1 MRVSLATVFW
11 LGREILTKRGVLM
24 KRLVS
29 GLLTILGILATAGV
43 GVDAAPIANRTEEIG
58 PYEGTFEGIAYGD
71 LGSRAPLSL
80 DLTHR
85 GDDVEGVVRLGEGLY
100 VNGGWCGAVDV
111 PATTQHVDGQTV
123 GGDPRRLVVNPT
135 FDVGG
140 FDLEVD
146 FESKVSADGEVITAR
161 AKVDLPWFCG
171 RDPALRATLY
181 RD

>member
-1 MRVSLATVFW
+1 
-11 LGREILTKRGVLM
+11 M
-24 KRLVS
+24 KKLVT
-29 GLLTILGILATAGV
+29 GLLTILGILATAGL
-43 GVDAAPIANRTEEIG
+43 GVDAAHKAMPTGEVG

-71 LGSRAPLSL
+71 RGSRAPLSL

-85 GDDVEGVVRLGEGLY
+85 CDKVEGIVRLGEGLY
-100 VNGGWCGAVDV
+100 VNGGWCGAVYV
-111 PATTQHVDGQTV
+111 PATTQYIEGQTV
-123 GGDPRRLVVNPT
+123 LGDPRRLVVSPT

-146 FESKVSADGEVITAR
+146 FDSKVSADGEVMTAR

-171 RDPALRATLY
+171 RDPALWATLY